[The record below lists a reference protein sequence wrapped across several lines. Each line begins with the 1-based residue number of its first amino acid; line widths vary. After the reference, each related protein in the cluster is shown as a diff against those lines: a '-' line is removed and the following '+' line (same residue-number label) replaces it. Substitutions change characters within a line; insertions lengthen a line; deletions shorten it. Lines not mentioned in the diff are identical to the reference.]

1 MIQPVKVLRTVFLT
15 AVVSAACI
23 VSAAAASVGVGT
35 VTADALRLRENAS
48 TESTILATAAKGDS
62 VIILADAGNNWYKV
76 DYRSVQ
82 GYMSGEYLTVA
93 TTADAAIGYG
103 KVSAG
108 GSSLNLRSGA
118 GTSYSIVSSLPD
130 GTIVEIVGI
139 DNGWYKV
146 QYSGK
151 TGYVS
156 SDYMV
161 TVKDSVGSRS
171 TAEAAASS
179 AIGDQIVAH
188 AKQFLGTPYVYG
200 GNGPNSF
207 DCSGPQPYR
216 HRSAGQR
223 YRRLQERAAAR
234 RPGLFPG
241 QHHQARLSCGDLHRQ
256 RSVYPRLHQYIFRP
270 DRHPVLRLLLQ
281 SVRLRSSHP
290 VSFSL
295 PFKIGSTAQFLR
307 RAFFSF
313 IHLYVLLIVS

>member
-207 DCSGPQPYR
+207 DCSGFTKYVYSHFGVTLNRTATDQLANGTAVSKSELQP
-216 HRSAGQR
+216 
-223 YRRLQERAAAR
+223 
-234 RPGLFPG
+234 
-241 QHHQARLSCGDLHRQ
+241 GDL
-256 RSVYPRLHQYIFRP
+256 VFFRANTTK
-270 DRHPVLRLLLQ
+270 
-281 SVRLRSSHP
+281 P
-290 VSFSL
+290 VSHVGIY
-295 PFKIGSTAQFLR
+295 IGNGQ
-307 RAFFSF
+307 F
-313 IHLYVLLIVS
+313 IHASTNTYSVQIDTLSSGYYSRVYVYGRHIL

>member
-82 GYMSGEYLTVA
+82 GYMSGEYLTVS

-207 DCSGPQPYR
+207 DCSGFTKYVYSHFGVTLNRTATDQLANGTAVSKSELQP
-216 HRSAGQR
+216 
-223 YRRLQERAAAR
+223 
-234 RPGLFPG
+234 
-241 QHHQARLSCGDLHRQ
+241 GDL
-256 RSVYPRLHQYIFRP
+256 VFFRANTTK
-270 DRHPVLRLLLQ
+270 
-281 SVRLRSSHP
+281 P
-290 VSFSL
+290 VSHVGIY
-295 PFKIGSTAQFLR
+295 IGNGQ
-307 RAFFSF
+307 F
-313 IHLYVLLIVS
+313 IHASTNTYSVQIDTLSSGYYSRVYVYGRHIL

>member
-207 DCSGPQPYR
+207 DCSGFTKYVYSHFGVTLNRTATDQLANGTAISKSELQP
-216 HRSAGQR
+216 
-223 YRRLQERAAAR
+223 
-234 RPGLFPG
+234 
-241 QHHQARLSCGDLHRQ
+241 GDL
-256 RSVYPRLHQYIFRP
+256 VFFRANTTK
-270 DRHPVLRLLLQ
+270 
-281 SVRLRSSHP
+281 P
-290 VSFSL
+290 VSHVGIY
-295 PFKIGSTAQFLR
+295 IGNGQ
-307 RAFFSF
+307 F
-313 IHLYVLLIVS
+313 IHASTNTYSVQIDTLSSGYYSRVYVYGRHIL

>member
-179 AIGDQIVAH
+179 AIGDQIVAY

-207 DCSGPQPYR
+207 DCSGFTKYVYSHFGVTLNRTATDQLANGTAVSKSELQP
-216 HRSAGQR
+216 
-223 YRRLQERAAAR
+223 
-234 RPGLFPG
+234 
-241 QHHQARLSCGDLHRQ
+241 GDL
-256 RSVYPRLHQYIFRP
+256 VFFRANTTK
-270 DRHPVLRLLLQ
+270 
-281 SVRLRSSHP
+281 P
-290 VSFSL
+290 VSHVGIY
-295 PFKIGSTAQFLR
+295 IGNGQ
-307 RAFFSF
+307 F
-313 IHLYVLLIVS
+313 IHASTNTYSVQIDTLSSGYYSRVYVYGRHIL